1 MSSASLLFT
10 AFLPGGGEWVWIFII
25 ILVLFGG
32 SRLPSLAKGMGQAV
46 KEFKKASKEDSD
58 EEKPAGEPK
67 KGDTGKSGG
76 SSSGPTH
83 GQN

>member
-1 MSSASLLFT
+1 MTSASLLFT
-10 AFLPGGGEWVWIFII
+10 ALLPGGGEWLWIFII

-46 KEFKKASKEDSD
+46 KEFKKASRDEE
-58 EEKPAGEPK
+58 EEKPSGDSK
-67 KGDTGKSGG
+67 KAEGNKQSG
-76 SSSGPTH
+76 SSSGSTH